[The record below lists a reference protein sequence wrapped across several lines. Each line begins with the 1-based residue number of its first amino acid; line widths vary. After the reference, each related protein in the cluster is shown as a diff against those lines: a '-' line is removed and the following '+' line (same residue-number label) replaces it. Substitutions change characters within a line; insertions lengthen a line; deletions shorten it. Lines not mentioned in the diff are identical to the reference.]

1 MTITRRA
8 TASWKG
14 TVARGGGRLGVNSG
28 AFEGPF
34 TAKARVEDT
43 DGTNP
48 EELLGAAH
56 AGCFTMSMANLL
68 TKARAPAERLSTE
81 ATVYLEEEGGRHTIT
96 RIELVLTGS
105 ADVDAETF
113 ERLAREA
120 KETCTVSRVLA
131 GTRIELSATLDPR

>member
-1 MTITRRA
+1 VTIKRHA
-8 TASWKG
+8 TASWEG
-14 TVARGGGRLGVNSG
+14 TVARGGGRLGVGSG

-43 DGTNP
+43 DATNP

-68 TKARAPAERLSTE
+68 TKEGAPAERLNTE
-81 ATVYLEEEGGRHTIT
+81 ATVHLEQQGARHTIT

-105 ADVDAETF
+105 AAVDAETF
-113 ERLAREA
+113 ERLARQA

-131 GTRIELSATLDPR
+131 GAEIELSATLDPR

>member
-1 MTITRRA
+1 MTIKRRA
-8 TASWKG
+8 TASWEG
-14 TVARGGGRLGVNSG
+14 TVARGGGRLAVGSG

-48 EELLGAAH
+48 EELVGAAH

-68 TKARAPAERLSTE
+68 TKNRTPAERLSTE
-81 ATVYLEEEGGRHTIT
+81 ATVHLEQQDGRHTIT
-96 RIELVLTGS
+96 RIELALTGS
-105 ADVDAETF
+105 ADVDGETF

-120 KETCTVSRVLA
+120 KDTCTVSRALA
-131 GTRIELSATLDPR
+131 GTEIELSVTMDPR